1 VTDQMRP
8 DPADDVIAILARQLD
23 AAQRAVGT
31 GDDGDPLGALA
42 QALVALS
49 EVPGGPAGPAAPSTI
64 RRGEAIDAIA
74 AGLADVAARL
84 DAQREAVATALT
96 ALSEA
101 VDRVAAGRHRHA
113 GLERELDALHDRFT
127 RAERHGSLRPSDD
140 DLLRRVE
147 ALEAAEAAR
156 RFEPWFS
163 STRFAEAFRGSAE
176 ALAERYAD
184 LADALAGTGGPVLD
198 LGCGTGDLM
207 ALVAERGVDVRGIDT
222 DAEAVDGARA
232 RGLDAAVG
240 DGLAELA
247 ALEPASLG
255 ALACIQ
261 VVEHLSSQQLV
272 ELVARA
278 AEVVRPGGLVVAETV
293 NPGSL
298 YVYGH
303 ALYLDPTHTT
313 PIHPAYLAFCFEQ
326 AGFAKVD
333 VQMRSEPPADERLPR
348 VEGSEA
354 GSMNDALTD
363 GVNRVVDQL
372 NAVLYGPQDYAVL
385 AVR

>member
-8 DPADDVIAILARQLD
+8 DPADDVIATLARQLD
-23 AAQRAVGT
+23 AAQRASTVEAGRR
-31 GDDGDPLGALA
+31 
-42 QALVALS
+42 
-49 EVPGGPAGPAAPSTI
+49 GPAGRPGPGPRRAQRGPRRPRRPGRPVHHPPGRGHRGHRRRPG
-64 RRGEAIDAIA
+64 RRGRAPGRPAGGHRRRAHRPVRGRGPGRA
-74 AGLADVAARL
+74 AG
-84 DAQREAVATALT
+84 
-96 ALSEA
+96 
-101 VDRVAAGRHRHA
+101 HRHT
-113 GLERELDALHDRFT
+113 GLERELDALHDRFA
-127 RAERHGSLRPSDD
+127 RAERHGSWRPSDD

-163 STRFAEAFRGSAE
+163 STRFAEAFRGSPE

-184 LADALAGTGGPVLD
+184 LADALAATGGPVLD

-207 ALVAERGVDVRGIDT
+207 ALVAERGVEVRGIDT
-222 DAEAVDGARA
+222 DPEAVDGARA
-232 RGLDAAVG
+232 RGLDARVG

-261 VVEHLSSQQLV
+261 VVEHLTAGQLV

-326 AGFAKVD
+326 AGFAEVD

-348 VEGSEA
+348 VEGT
-354 GSMNDALTD
+354 DPTLTD
-363 GVNRVVDQL
+363 GVNRLVDQL
-372 NAVLYGPQDYAVL
+372 NAVLYGPQDYAVV

>member
-8 DPADDVIAILARQLD
+8 DPADDVIATLARQLD

-42 QALVALS
+42 RALVALS

-64 RRGEAIDAIA
+64 RRGEAIEAIA

-84 DAQREAVATALT
+84 DAQREAVATGLT

-101 VDRVAAGRHRHA
+101 VDRVAAGRHRHT
-113 GLERELDALHDRFT
+113 GLERELDALHDRFA
-127 RAERHGSLRPSDD
+127 RAERHGSRGDPATTTSCAGSRRWRPPRPPAGSSPGSPPRRSRRRSGAAPRHWPSATPTSPTPSPAPAARCWTWAAAPATSWRWWPSGAWRCAASTPTPRPST
-140 DLLRRVE
+140 
-147 ALEAAEAAR
+147 APGPAA
-156 RFEPWFS
+156 
-163 STRFAEAFRGSAE
+163 STQQ
-176 ALAERYAD
+176 
-184 LADALAGTGGPVLD
+184 
-198 LGCGTGDLM
+198 
-207 ALVAERGVDVRGIDT
+207 
-222 DAEAVDGARA
+222 
-232 RGLDAAVG
+232 VG

-261 VVEHLSSQQLV
+261 VVEHLSAGQLV

-354 GSMNDALTD
+354 G
-363 GVNRVVDQL
+363 
-372 NAVLYGPQDYAVL
+372 P
-385 AVR
+385 